1 LDRGVA
7 RRHAFLEAAR
17 AVFLEQ
23 GFADASVNE
32 VVSRAGGSLATL
44 YSQFG
49 NKEGL
54 FLAVFEDQYARFTN
68 DILPSDYK
76 HLPLEQGL
84 QAMGEQFLTAT
95 LAPDHLA
102 FYRLAI
108 GGARSHPE
116 LLQRYL
122 VTGLARLRDSV
133 ISYMTN
139 AATEDGRKIV
149 NPEEAA
155 TFFFD
160 LMRSRHHYRALTSDN
175 YVLTPEQLTT
185 HIRQSVR
192 FLLDGALPR

>member
-1 LDRGVA
+1 MA

-17 AVFLEQ
+17 AVFFEQ
-23 GFADASVNE
+23 GFANASVNE
-32 VVSRAGGSLATL
+32 VVNRAGGSLATL

-54 FLAVFEDQYARFTN
+54 FLAVFEDQYARFTR
-68 DILPSDYK
+68 DISPSDYA

-84 QAMGEQFLTAT
+84 QAMGEQFLKAT
-95 LAPDHLA
+95 LSPDHLA

-122 VTGLARLRDSV
+122 VTGLSRLRDAV
-133 ISYMTN
+133 VAYMTE
-139 AATEDGRKIV
+139 AKTVDGRKIAD
-149 NPEEAA
+149 PESTA

-160 LMRSRHHYRALTSDN
+160 LMRSRHHYRALTSDS
-175 YVLTPEQLTT
+175 YVLTPEQVTA
-185 HIRQSVR
+185 HIRHSVT
-192 FLLDGALPR
+192 FMLHGALRA